1 MFPTRPSLMNL
12 AVRGAVAATAAL
24 ALGCATG
31 PTEET
36 HRPPT
41 GDSFLLTPGQ
51 VSALDSVGTAVVTA
65 NPGNGSLKSLLDSTL
80 QVLTAG
86 VTATRVNVTTDLTT
100 APLYFVG
107 IHRVIERATGSFS
120 TWTVV
125 GMDDPEVLTSVME
138 VSGFA
143 QNQTATAPSSV
154 SGPLGTGAVNALFL
168 NVATGGVVTQWNGNN
183 GTISFTSDAP
193 TGACPVANPS
203 ANMTCTIETMHVRF
217 DVTAAN
223 PNGGSTARHG
233 VIATE
238 VAIPTMRLTYTG
250 P

>member
-1 MFPTRPSLMNL
+1 MFSTRPSLTNL
-12 AVRGAVAATAAL
+12 AVLAVL
-24 ALGCATG
+24 ALGCGST

-36 HRPPT
+36 HLPPT
-41 GDSFLLTPGQ
+41 GDSFLFTAEQ
-51 VSALDSVGTAVVTA
+51 VSALDSVGNAVVTA
-65 NPGNGSLKSLLDSTL
+65 NPGNGSLKSLMDSTL

-86 VTATRVNVTTDLTT
+86 VTATRINVSTDLTT

-125 GMDDPEVLTSVME
+125 GMDDPEALQSLME

-143 QNQTATAPSSV
+143 QNTTATAPSSV
-154 SGPLGTGAVNALFL
+154 SGPIGTGAVNALFL
-168 NVATGGVVTQWNGNN
+168 NVANGGAVTQWNGNA

-193 TGACPVANPS
+193 TAACPVANPS
-203 ANMTCTIETMHVRF
+203 PNMTCTIETMQVRF
-217 DVTAAN
+217 GVTATSA
-223 PNGGSTARHG
+223 NGGATTRHG
-233 VIATE
+233 AIATE